1 MPEYTIVEYAEI
13 LIEQYADEGEEIT
26 TEQAKELALFRAAC
40 GDIVLID

>member
-1 MPEYTIVEYAEI
+1 MPEYTVAEYAEI

-26 TEQAKELALFRAAC
+26 IEQAKELALFRAAC